1 MGMTWL
7 HMFFWGD
14 CNELSVGNDKLHSY
28 TSGLCAAKRSLT
40 NDFFGGGAWRMSSQ
54 VSFKWLGWAP
64 PFLGHEMAIWK
75 RLLPQKLGEIMGS
88 PPVSSATIK
97 RLIWMG
103 RLHPRKMNSWLEPH
117 NHPFLQEN
125 HVPTKPFHDFGF
137 KMTHLTVPLPR
148 VPRVSI
154 KQIKGFTL

>member
-7 HMFFWGD
+7 HMFFGGD

-40 NDFFGGGAWRMSSQ
+40 NDFLGGGAWRMSSQ

-103 RLHPRKMNSWLEPH
+103 SLHPRKMNSWLEPH
-117 NHPFLQEN
+117 NHPF
-125 HVPTKPFHDFGF
+125 
-137 KMTHLTVPLPR
+137 
-148 VPRVSI
+148 
-154 KQIKGFTL
+154 FTGKSCSNQTIP